1 MERPGF
7 LDRIA
12 TLFRSHPMVGI
23 LGPRQCGKTT
33 LARDYIAGRPERPV
47 HYFDL
52 EDPDHLN
59 RLADPKLALESLEGL
74 IVIDEIQRSPEL
86 FPLLRVLID
95 RRPAKQR
102 YLILGSA
109 SRALIRQSSESLAG
123 RIAYV
128 ELPPFTAA
136 EVENTTRL
144 WLRGGF
150 PPSYLAASDADSLNW
165 RKAYVATFLERDVP
179 ALGIDLAATTLRRF
193 WMMLAHW
200 HGNVF
205 NASELARSLD
215 ISAPTVR
222 RYLDI
227 LNGTFMIRTLQP
239 WHANVRK
246 RQVKAPKVYFRD
258 AGVLNALLNLPDAD
272 AARAHPGVGASWE
285 GFALEQVIQI
295 VRADAGECAFWGTHT
310 GAELDLAD
318 RPRGQRPAGLRVQ
331 VLLHAE
337 GDPVDA
343 YRDRRPRPRPVDSRL
358 PGRRRLSADGAHP
371 RGRTAPA
378 GRGGGRQVSR
388 RHAPAGYGRGAGSQD
403 GGAGAEHG
411 ACDRCGGATAPVRR
425 RAAL

>member
-33 LARDYIAGRPERPV
+33 LASDYLAGRSERPV

-95 RRPAKQR
+95 RRPGRQR

-136 EVENTTRL
+136 EAEDTSRL

-165 RKAYVATFLERDVP
+165 RKAYVTTFLERDVP

-215 ISAPTVR
+215 VSAPTVR

-227 LNGTFMIRTLQP
+227 LDGTFMIRTLQP
-239 WHANVRK
+239 WHANLRK
-246 RQVKAPKVYFRD
+246 RQVKSPKVYFRD
-258 AGVLNALLNLPDAD
+258 AGILHALLNLSDAD
-272 AARAHPGVGASWE
+272 AARAHPAVGASWE

-295 VRADAGECAFWGTHT
+295 VRADAAECAFWGTHT
-310 GAELDLAD
+310 GAELDLLIARGAGD
-318 RPRGQRPAGLRVQ
+318 RMAFEFKYSSAPKATRSMHSAIEDLDLGRLTIVYPGDGAYPLTERIRVAGLR
-331 VLLHAE
+331 
-337 GDPVDA
+337 
-343 YRDRRPRPRPVDSRL
+343 RL
-358 PGRRRLSADGAHP
+358 AREA
-371 RGRTAPA
+371 A
-378 GRGGGRQVSR
+378 GG
-388 RHAPAGYGRGAGSQD
+388 
-403 GGAGAEHG
+403 
-411 ACDRCGGATAPVRR
+411 
-425 RAAL
+425 